1 MGEPDPEPELD
12 LVPVV
17 VFFFGAGGLGGA
29 GNLCGALRYIWDSSV
44 SVEIVNVLVEA
55 LAAFVFFGVEAP
67 A

>member
-1 MGEPDPEPELD
+1 
-12 LVPVV
+12 
-17 VFFFGAGGLGGA
+17 
-29 GNLCGALRYIWDSSV
+29 LCGALRYIWDSSV